1 MEGIYQHFRPE
12 EYDFID
18 KMIALV
24 AQVEDEYT
32 PRLTHFLDPR
42 QQFIVQTV
50 IGSYENIKVTFNGGR
65 EHTERVRALI
75 YPDYYEPTETD
86 FEIALFQI
94 RYPVKFTTLTHQKI
108 LGTLMS
114 LGMKRDIFGDI
125 LEKEDI
131 WQFFV
136 EASMKDYLSTQI
148 EKIGKVNVMLEE
160 LPLADAILTH
170 IDWVEKAI
178 TVSSLRLD
186 VLIAASHNISRQK
199 AKQLV
204 QGGLVRV
211 NWKTIENA
219 DFLCV
224 AEDIIS
230 VRGYGRI
237 KLMETNGKSK
247 KDKDKITI
255 GYLQ

>member
-18 KMIALV
+18 KMTALV

-42 QQFIVQTV
+42 QEFIVQTV
-50 IGSYENIKVTFNGGR
+50 IGSYENIKVAFNGGR
-65 EHTERVRALI
+65 AHTERVRALI

-160 LPLADAILTH
+160 VPLTDAILTH
-170 IDWVEKAI
+170 VDWIEKAI

-186 VLIAASHNISRQK
+186 VLIAVSHNISRQK